1 MKNKMLVI
9 ISSILI
15 FFTILFLGKDIYLKN
30 IITKKLSNSLKQ
42 EVNIKKVSLNIFNNS
57 FELKDLLL
65 TKDNISIEKVHGNMS
80 FKNFLKNKNNFIIDN
95 LNLTG
100 INVYSN
106 LSFNN
111 KSEPLNSKSDNN
123 ENTLEFLK
131 EIDEK
136 IAFDKNISK
145 FFSSSFSKDN
155 FSKSLSNN
163 LTDFLIKNSD
173 YIDTII
179 QKEINIQFKNQI
191 EYFTKRSKDILV
203 DLQKYDNTEIVNN
216 IFIKNIIISGQI
228 MDINFSGSFKDFNTN
243 LSKNNSVPL
252 NIILSHENSTG
263 KIYGEINT
271 KNLSGNLYISLS
283 NFNVESFSKIKNYI
297 SSGTL
302 TTEQSITILGNL
314 LKIDGTTTIYNFS
327 LNKEFILESEKLDT
341 TKKEI
346 LKELINLTE
355 KNYHS
360 LTISNNFSNNIG
372 IIAIK
377 TSIPLEIKRVL
388 TNNRQTFIEFL
399 DKQLKTKYEENIK
412 EKKNKLKNFFKNIF

>member
-15 FFTILFLGKDIYLKN
+15 FFSILFLGKDIYLKN

-42 EVNIKKVSLNIFNNS
+42 EVNIKKVSLNIFSNS

-65 TKDNISIEKVHGNMS
+65 TADNILIEKVHGNMN
-80 FKNFLKNKNNFIIDN
+80 FKNFFKNKNNFIIDN

-100 INVYSN
+100 INFYNN

-111 KSEPLNSKSDNN
+111 RSESLNSKSNSND
-123 ENTLEFLK
+123 NTLEFLK
-131 EIDEK
+131 EIDRK
-136 IAFDKNISK
+136 IEFDKNISK
-145 FFSSSFSKDN
+145 FFSSSFNKDN

-179 QKEINIQFKNQI
+179 QKEINIQFKSQI

-203 DLQKYDNTEIVNN
+203 DLQKYDNTEITNN
-216 IFIKNIIISGQI
+216 IFIKNIVVSGQI

-243 LSKNNSVPL
+243 LSRNNSIPL
-252 NIILSHENSTG
+252 NIILSRESSTG
-263 KIYGEINT
+263 KIYGDINT
-271 KNLSGNLYISLS
+271 KNLSGNLYISLY
-283 NFNVESFSKIKNYI
+283 NFNIESFPKIKSYI

-302 TTEQSITILGNL
+302 TTEQSITILGDL
-314 LKIDGTTTIYNFS
+314 LKIDGTTRIDKFS

-372 IIAIK
+372 IMIIK

-388 TNNRQTFIEFL
+388 TNNRQTFVEFL

-412 EKKNKLKNFFKNIF
+412 EKKNKIKNFFKNIF